1 MPKAIKK
8 RTAKK
13 KKPETVEIKNTA
25 MEALDTI
32 KEKKRLLIYI
42 AAALGIIIILIAS
55 FVFYSS
61 SLKKKAY
68 SLELE
73 AYNYYYNGNLK
84 VSLPDEERMK
94 KSLELFQESFKIK
107 SSPVTQF

>member
-55 FVFYSS
+55 SV
-61 SLKKKAY
+61 
-68 SLELE
+68 
-73 AYNYYYNGNLK
+73 
-84 VSLPDEERMK
+84 VSLP
-94 KSLELFQESFKIK
+94 LVLPYFSFILSDIFFGK
-107 SSPVTQF
+107 